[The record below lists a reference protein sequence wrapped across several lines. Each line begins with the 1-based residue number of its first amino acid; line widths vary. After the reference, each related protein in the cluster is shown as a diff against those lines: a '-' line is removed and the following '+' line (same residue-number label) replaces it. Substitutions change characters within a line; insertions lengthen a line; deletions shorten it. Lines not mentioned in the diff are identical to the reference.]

1 MAMPF
6 WGGLGEMKKLKI
18 YLDTSVINF
27 LFVDDAPEFRKITED
42 FFDNYVKTGKYVTYI
57 SDVVI
62 AEIEKTK
69 NVEKKKQLL
78 EVIEKY
84 SLRIF
89 AIDKA
94 VEALAAA
101 YIREKVI
108 PEKKLE
114 DAQHIAIATSNQVD
128 VLLSWNFKHLANIQK
143 QISVKI
149 VNERE
154 GYFYPLVLAN
164 PMEVLYEND

>member
-1 MAMPF
+1 
-6 WGGLGEMKKLKI
+6 MKRLKI

-27 LFVDDAPEFRKITED
+27 LFADDVPEFRKITED
-42 FFDNYVKTGKYVTYI
+42 FFENYVKMGKYIVYI

-69 NVEKKKQLL
+69 NEDKKKRLL

-84 SLRIF
+84 SIKILTLDKNSD
-89 AIDKA
+89 AIA
-94 VEALAAA
+94 GV

-114 DAQHIAIATSNQVD
+114 DAQHIAIATCNQMD
-128 VLLSWNFKHLANIQK
+128 ILLSWNFKHLSNIQK
-143 QISVKI
+143 QIDVKI
-149 VNERE
+149 VNEKE
-154 GYFYPLVLAN
+154 GYFYPLILTN
-164 PMEVLYEND
+164 PMEVVYEND